1 MNTIPQEYYTPK
13 QGRIPV
19 FLSEFLS
26 VTDPVMVFDRF
37 MEGIDVSKYLTDV
50 LKNWTGRSMYNPVD
64 MLKTVLFAF
73 ATKDTALCANWLIIA
88 K

>member
-1 MNTIPQEYYTPK
+1 
-13 QGRIPV
+13 
-19 FLSEFLS
+19 
-26 VTDPVMVFDRF
+26 
-37 MEGIDVSKYLTDV
+37 MEGIDISKYLTDV
-50 LKNWTGRSMYNPVD
+50 LKNCTGRSRYNPVD